1 MLVLGRERFVVCI
14 TLMVI
19 TYSIQISGLHGIA
32 SYNLLLLL
40 LRKLRWVRVML
51 INKSAKV
58 LLLLLVLGF
67 IDLIGEL

>member
-1 MLVLGRERFVVCI
+1 
-14 TLMVI
+14 MVI
-19 TYSIQISGLHGIA
+19 TYSIQISGLHGTA

-40 LRKLRWVRVML
+40 FRKLRWVRVML